1 MLLSPQHFSWVL
13 GLWSVQGSRVS
24 PTMPAGGV
32 ARVSAAFPDAHPA
45 IGPTL
50 FTAPFKPPPTSH
62 RPFKTEQEAWPAS
75 SRLSPSRSG
84 AGAPLR
90 PNGALLSPPS
100 FQRRRRGRARARGGG
115 GARRAAFRRGPAP
128 PSHSCGAAA
137 AARGGRV
144 GAEPRS
150 PGRRREGAEE
160 EEEATAKKE
169 EEEEAEEE
177 AAAAGPGGGAAGM
190 RLWQA
195 GLGRARSRAVSNPL
209 ATFLRAACLYAPG

>member
-1 MLLSPQHFSWVL
+1 M
-13 GLWSVQGSRVS
+13 
-24 PTMPAGGV
+24 
-32 ARVSAAFPDAHPA
+32 
-45 IGPTL
+45 
-50 FTAPFKPPPTSH
+50 
-62 RPFKTEQEAWPAS
+62 
-75 SRLSPSRSG
+75 
-84 AGAPLR
+84 
-90 PNGALLSPPS
+90 
-100 FQRRRRGRARARGGG
+100 
-115 GARRAAFRRGPAP
+115 
-128 PSHSCGAAA
+128 

>member
-1 MLLSPQHFSWVL
+1 MLLSPPHFSWVEE
-13 GLWSVQGSRVS
+13 LWSVQDSRLS
-24 PTMPAGGV
+24 PAMPAGGV
-32 ARVSAAFPDAHPA
+32 ARVSAAFPEVPLQEAPPYSQPLLSPLPPA
-45 IGPTL
+45 IAL
-50 FTAPFKPPPTSH
+50 LRWS
-62 RPFKTEQEAWPAS
+62 EQEAWPAR
-75 SRLSPSRSG
+75 SRLSPPRSG
-84 AGAPLR
+84 AGAPWRLK
-90 PNGALLSPPS
+90 GAVLPPPS

-150 PGRRREGAEE
+150 TGRRREGAKEE
-160 EEEATAKKE
+160 EEEAEEATAKKE

-177 AAAAGPGGGAAGM
+177 AAAGPGGGAAGM

-209 ATFLRAACLYAPG
+209 ATFLRAACL